1 MCKFELNSTELK
13 ADLQFTIGEVSL
25 AKVKDQMREIESKII
40 MQFVDLFIQQFGEGK
55 MAPWF
60 TFVEKNYKRIDHESK
75 IHLKELLKKI
85 VGIHMVNL
93 NKAFKQKW
101 LSFNLLDSA
110 KDQAESFKE
119 NLVKQIAGNNAQVA
133 ADLHKNNFKNDKL
146 VDSEELFY
154 MKKVNKLRNIFSGLS
169 KTLEQ
174 AVQVPLKDFSKNL
187 QITVFNRVLRIVQK
201 FYVKSK
207 INKELGILSKDG
219 ILDLSLIFNMFVVT
233 GRIKPKV
240 FDFNRMLFCLT
251 WLAPWLSTLD
261 STRQRTF
268 LRILRAARTSK
279 SASSAPLSAWLAGLY
294 AICLMFAASV
304 AVADLS

>member
-240 FDFNRMLFCLT
+240 FDFNRMLFCPFGLEF
-251 WLAPWLSTLD
+251 SK
-261 STRQRTF
+261 
-268 LRILRAARTSK
+268 LREKIL
-279 SASSAPLSAWLAGLY
+279 
-294 AICLMFAASV
+294 I
-304 AVADLS
+304 